1 VRPFTGKHAA
11 LAVIAATAVS
21 TGAAAALRTARSAVE
36 AGDGRARAGDV
47 RVGIAA
53 PRAAAAQGCSEY
65 DGFFDLSND
74 PAKRHSFAF
83 TRAAYSGGGLGRGFG
98 RRSGRSGW
106 ATDAPKADW
115 QFLVVFRRLL
125 GIDSYPCQ
133 HYVALDDPAI
143 RHFPFLYA
151 LEVGSMNLSDEE
163 VKNLREYLLAGGFLM
178 IDDFWGD
185 DEWAAFQYNI
195 ERVLPEYEIVE
206 LPLEHSIFKT
216 FYEIKEILQVP
227 NVGNARGGWTTSEC
241 GPCQPYALGILD
253 DQGRVMVIINWNTD
267 IGDAWEWAEQPYYPL
282 KYSTFAY
289 QMGVNFIV
297 YSMSH

>member
-1 VRPFTGKHAA
+1 MRPFTGKHAA
-11 LAVIAATAVS
+11 LAVIAGVALS
-21 TGAAAALRTARSAVE
+21 TGAAAAVRAAGAE
-36 AGDGRARAGDV
+36 AGSKDGRARASEM

-53 PRAAAAQGCSEY
+53 PRAAAAQGCNEY
-65 DGFFDLSND
+65 DGFFDLSDD
-74 PAKRHSFAF
+74 PGKRHSFAF
-83 TRAAYSGGGLGRGFG
+83 TRVAYSGGGMGRGWG
-98 RRSGRSGW
+98 RGGRSGW

-133 HYVALDDPAI
+133 HYIALDDPAI

-178 IDDFWGD
+178 IDDFWGGG
-185 DEWAAFQYNI
+185 EWSNFEYNI

-206 LPLEHSIFKT
+206 LPLDHPIFKT

-227 NVGNARGGWTTSEC
+227 NVGNARGGWQTTEC
-241 GPCQPYALGILD
+241 AGCLPQALGILD
-253 DQGRVMVIINWNTD
+253 DRGRVMVVINWNTD
-267 IGDAWEWAEQPYYPL
+267 LGDAWEWAEQPFYPL